1 MITDNSGASSIAT
14 IPARKMTP
22 GKQLLFK
29 FGGLMMVIG
38 CPVLFILAFLGR
50 ARMSHDPGYTEASII
65 ARVLICLVFGW
76 LGIETIRLKRW
87 AALSASIP
95 IAGMG
100 LWMSLL
106 FLLEKPFPQSLI
118 GIIIYGIPLCA
129 PLLITLSLWR
139 AFAAPTSPPSMPPP

>member
-1 MITDNSGASSIAT
+1 
-14 IPARKMTP
+14 
-22 GKQLLFK
+22 
-29 FGGLMMVIG
+29 MMVIG

-95 IAGMG
+95 IAGIG

-106 FLLEKPFPQSLI
+106 LLMEKPFPESLI
-118 GIIIYGIPLCA
+118 GVALYGIPLIS
-129 PLLITLSLWR
+129 PVLITLSSWR
-139 AFAAPTSPPSMPPP
+139 EFENTTPARPSPPPLV